1 MVKELCARWSCTP
14 SVALAEDAH
23 AELRRM
29 AILKLGSATETE
41 DAPAAPP
48 DDGPGDRAM
57 EAQLF

>member
-1 MVKELCARWSCTP
+1 MKELCARWSCTP
-14 SVALAEDAH
+14 SVALAENAH

-29 AILKLGSATETE
+29 AILKLGTAEGE
-41 DAPAAPP
+41 AAPAPPP